1 MKNFFG
7 YKAWIFDFDGTLFN
21 NLPVRIFMAIWLII
35 YYLPR
40 PLKWKELFILRDYRR
55 LREKLFAA
63 EAENCHELQL
73 KNLSER
79 YKVSTQEIWNIINL
93 WTIEKPK
100 FLIKK
105 FQRKKLI
112 AAIKKFQAEGKIIV
126 IYSDNPVAEKVK
138 ALDFV
143 PNFYFWSDDDLIKCM
158 KPNPQGLNNIVK
170 FLKLDREEILY
181 IGDRDDRDGA
191 CAKNAGVNYCDVKEF
206 IKIFGRNDING
217 RQEN

>member
-1 MKNFFG
+1 MKNFLS

-40 PLKWKELFILRDYRR
+40 PLKWKELLILRDYRR
-55 LREKLFAA
+55 LHEKLFAA
-63 EAENCHELQL
+63 EFKNCHELQL
-73 KNLSER
+73 KNLSES
-79 YKVSTQEIWNIINL
+79 YKVSTQEIWNIINS

-105 FQRKKLI
+105 FQRQKLI
-112 AAIKKFQAEGKIIV
+112 AAVKSAQLRGVKIV

-143 PNFYFWSDDDLIKCM
+143 PDYAFWSDDDLIKCM
-158 KPNPQGLNNIVK
+158 KPNPQGLNNIIK
-170 FLKLDREEILY
+170 LLKLNREEILY
-181 IGDRDDRDGA
+181 VGDRDDRDGD
-191 CAKNAGVNYCDVKEF
+191 CAKNSGVDYCDVKKF
-206 IKIFGRNDING
+206 VKR
-217 RQEN
+217 